1 MSIVY
6 RFSLFFY
13 FLLPKLACAAG
24 RDSAGIGAFAD
35 ATLGP
40 IETITHAITNI
51 SIILGIAFLVTAVIK
66 YFEYRRSPMMVTIST
81 IFFFV
86 VAGLILVGLP
96 FFHLFFDRL
105 TSNASSLVR

>member
-1 MSIVY
+1 MSIVH

-13 FLLPKLACAAG
+13 FLLPELARAAG
-24 RDSAGIGAFAD
+24 REATGIGAFAN

-40 IETITHAITNI
+40 IETLTYAITNI

-66 YFEYRRSPMMVTIST
+66 YFEYRRSPMMVTVST

-86 VAGLILVGLP
+86 VAGLILIGLP

-105 TSNASSLVR
+105 TSNASVLVK